1 MTSSEPAS
9 MSGAGAKGL
18 EKVPAKS
25 ATPTPEAVLRS
36 AIDAL
41 RKHGE
46 DAIADRATRVRD
58 RPAPQGTVVVIG
70 EVSRGKSSL
79 VNTLLGVGDLAPVD
93 AEITTSVY
101 VRFTPATDDLPA
113 GTALVEFPGAAHR
126 IPATELSDWVT
137 VGGRHA
143 AGVPAERLAPG
154 TPVDS
159 VLVPPVSARVGVD
172 ATVLPGVTVV
182 DTPGVGSLVP
192 EHVEAAVSAARG
204 ASVLVMVCDATA
216 PLSAPELDFLRS
228 VSEEVASVVLVV
240 TKTDL
245 VMRQWRTIVAENR
258 KLIGANAPRFAHIPI
273 IGVSNRIAAQAAAI
287 PDPDRRERA
296 LAASGVPELVDAL
309 TPLVRDGAASPVRN
323 ALQLT
328 FAGLDDVRTRLVL
341 EMKAATATPAERA
354 DIEAERDRLQR
365 LKDRRREW
373 RARLTQDI
381 TAASLQTDDLMRDRF
396 DKLLGQWSTRIDKL
410 RFYEPHRAGQELIA
424 QMTVDLEAA
433 AREVSASFVAG
444 IERIADALFADA
456 AISDELVGQIAGSA
470 GELKLR
476 EQEKISPW
484 KNMVD
489 PILLSIVAAGGPLAI
504 IPVVNVVAVPVWAG
518 VVVGFRAS
526 KVGKENHRKW
536 LTKAVN
542 DMKADVRSQLQSIKA
557 QASGDLQIAYDELL
571 ERLLAESTKIL
582 NDAAADAKKSAAE
595 REKIAQDLRNQI
607 IAVDNVRKSIARVLR
622 APAG

>member
-1 MTSSEPAS
+1 
-9 MSGAGAKGL
+9 MSL
-18 EKVPAKS
+18 EKTPAKP
-25 ATPTPEAVLRS
+25 AAPTPDAVLRT
-36 AIDAL
+36 AVDML

-46 DAIADRATRVRD
+46 DAIADRALRVKD

-79 VNTLLGVGDLAPVD
+79 VNSLVGVSGLAPVD
-93 AEITTSVY
+93 TEITTSVY
-101 VRFTPATDDLPA
+101 VRFTPATEDLPV
-113 GTALVEFPGAAHR
+113 GSALVEFPGAAHR
-126 IPATELSDWVT
+126 IPVADLAAWVT
-137 VGGRHA
+137 VGGRYA
-143 AGVPAERLAPG
+143 AGVPAERLAPDAA
-154 TPVDS
+154 VDS
-159 VLVPPVSARVGVD
+159 VLVPPVSARVAVD
-172 ATVLPGVTVV
+172 SALLPGVTIV

-216 PLSAPELDFLRS
+216 PLSAPELAFLGS

-240 TKTDL
+240 TKIDV

-273 IGVSNRIAAQAAAI
+273 IGISNRIAEQAAAI
-287 PDPDRRERA
+287 TDPDRRARA
-296 LAASGVPELVDAL
+296 LAASGIGELVDAL
-309 TPLVRDGAASPVRN
+309 TPLVAEGAASPERN

-328 FAGLDDVRTRLVL
+328 FAGLDDVRKRLVL

-373 RARLTQDI
+373 RARLNQDI

-410 RFYEPHRAGQELIA
+410 RFYEPHRAGQELIG

-433 AREVSASFVAG
+433 AREVSAFFVAA
-444 IERIADALFADA
+444 IERIADTLFADA
-456 AISDELVGQIAGSA
+456 TISGELVDRISGNVAD
-470 GELKLR
+470 LKLR

-489 PILLSIVAAGGPLAI
+489 PVLLSIVAAGGPLAI
-504 IPVVNVVAVPVWAG
+504 IPVINVVAVPVWAG

-542 DMKADVRSQLQSIKA
+542 DMKADVRSQLQSIKSE
-557 QASGDLQIAYDELL
+557 ASADLQIAYDELL
-571 ERLLAESTKIL
+571 ERLLAESTKII
-582 NDAAADAKKSAAE
+582 NDAAVEAKKSAAE
-595 REKIAQDLRNQI
+595 REKTAADLRNQI
-607 IAVDNVRKSIARVLR
+607 VAVDNVRKSIARVLR
-622 APAG
+622 APTG

>member
-1 MTSSEPAS
+1 
-9 MSGAGAKGL
+9 
-18 EKVPAKS
+18 
-25 ATPTPEAVLRS
+25 
-36 AIDAL
+36 
-41 RKHGE
+41 
-46 DAIADRATRVRD
+46 
-58 RPAPQGTVVVIG
+58 
-70 EVSRGKSSL
+70 
-79 VNTLLGVGDLAPVD
+79 
-93 AEITTSVY
+93 
-101 VRFTPATDDLPA
+101 
-113 GTALVEFPGAAHR
+113 
-126 IPATELSDWVT
+126 
-137 VGGRHA
+137 
-143 AGVPAERLAPG
+143 
-154 TPVDS
+154 
-159 VLVPPVSARVGVD
+159 
-172 ATVLPGVTVV
+172 
-182 DTPGVGSLVP
+182 
-192 EHVEAAVSAARG
+192 
-204 ASVLVMVCDATA
+204 MVCDATA
-216 PLSAPELDFLRS
+216 PLSAPELAFLSS

-273 IGVSNRIAAQAAAI
+273 IGISNRIAEQAVAI
-287 PDPDRRERA
+287 TDPERHDRA

-309 TPLVRDGAASPVRN
+309 TPLVAEGAASPERN

-328 FAGLDDVRTRLVL
+328 FAGLDDVRKRLVL

-373 RARLTQDI
+373 RARLNQDI
-381 TAASLQTDDLMRDRF
+381 TAASLQTEDLIRDRF

-410 RFYEPHRAGQELIA
+410 RFYEPHRAGQELIG

-433 AREVSASFVAG
+433 AREVSAFFVAG
-444 IERIADALFADA
+444 IERIADDLFADA
-456 AISDELVGQIAGSA
+456 TISGDLVDRISGNVSD
-470 GELKLR
+470 LKLR

-489 PILLSIVAAGGPLAI
+489 PVLLSIVAAGGPLAI

-542 DMKADVRSQLQSIKA
+542 DMKADVRSQLQSIKSD
-557 QASGDLQIAYDELL
+557 ASADLQIAYDELL

-582 NDAAADAKKSAAE
+582 NDAAVEAKKSAADRE
-595 REKIAQDLRNQI
+595 RTAADLRTQI
-607 IAVDNVRKSIARVLR
+607 VAVDNVRKAIARVLR
-622 APAG
+622 APTG

>member
-1 MTSSEPAS
+1 
-9 MSGAGAKGL
+9 MSL
-18 EKVPAKS
+18 EKAPAKS
-25 ATPTPEAVLRS
+25 AVPTPDATLRAAV
-36 AIDAL
+36 DML

-46 DAIADRATRVRD
+46 DAIADRALRVTD
-58 RPAPQGTVVVIG
+58 RPAPQGTVVEIG

-79 VNTLLGVGDLAPVD
+79 VNTLVGVNGLAPVD
-93 AEITTSVY
+93 TEITTSVY
-101 VRFTPATDDLPA
+101 VRFTPATEDLPV
-113 GTALVEFPGAAHR
+113 GSALIEFPGATHR
-126 IPATELSDWVT
+126 IPVADLADWIT
-137 VGGRHA
+137 VGGHYA
-143 AGVPAERLAPG
+143 AGVSAERLAPG
-154 TPVDS
+154 TAVDS
-159 VLVPPVSARVGVD
+159 VLVPPVSARVGID
-172 ATVLPGVTVV
+172 SPMLPGVTIV

-216 PLSAPELDFLRS
+216 PLSAPELAFLSS

-273 IGVSNRIAAQAAAI
+273 IGISNRIAEQAAAI
-287 PDPDRRERA
+287 TDPERRERA
-296 LAASGVPELVDAL
+296 LAASGIPELVDAL
-309 TPLVRDGAASPVRN
+309 TPLVAEGAASPERN

-328 FAGLDDVRTRLVL
+328 FAGLDDVRKRLVL

-354 DIEAERDRLQR
+354 DIEAERNRLQR

-373 RARLTQDI
+373 RARLNQDI
-381 TAASLQTDDLMRDRF
+381 TAASLQTDDLIRDRF

-410 RFYEPHRAGQELIA
+410 RFYEPHRAGQELIG

-433 AREVSASFVAG
+433 AREVSAFFVAG
-444 IERIADALFADA
+444 IERIADNLFADA
-456 AISDELVGQIAGSA
+456 TISGELVDRISGNVSD
-470 GELKLR
+470 LKLR

-489 PILLSIVAAGGPLAI
+489 PVLLSIVAAGGPLAI

-542 DMKADVRSQLQSIKA
+542 DMKADVRSQLQSIKSE
-557 QASGDLQIAYDELL
+557 ASADLQIAYDELL
-571 ERLLAESTKIL
+571 ERLLAESAKII
-582 NDAAADAKKSAAE
+582 NDAAVEAKKSAAD
-595 REKIAQDLRNQI
+595 REKTAADLRTRI
-607 IAVDNVRKSIARVLR
+607 VAVDNVRKAIARVLR
-622 APAG
+622 APTG

>member
-1 MTSSEPAS
+1 
-9 MSGAGAKGL
+9 MSL
-18 EKVPAKS
+18 EKAPAKS
-25 ATPTPEAVLRS
+25 AVPTPDATLRAAV
-36 AIDAL
+36 DML

-46 DAIADRATRVRD
+46 DAIADRALRVTD

-79 VNTLLGVGDLAPVD
+79 VNTLVGVNGLAPVD
-93 AEITTSVY
+93 TEITTSVY
-101 VRFTPATDDLPA
+101 VRFTPATEDLPVNS
-113 GTALVEFPGAAHR
+113 ALIEFPGATHR
-126 IPATELSDWVT
+126 IPVADLADWMT
-137 VGGRHA
+137 VGGHYA

-154 TPVDS
+154 TAVDS
-159 VLVPPVSARVGVD
+159 VLVPPVSARVGID
-172 ATVLPGVTVV
+172 SPLLPGVTIV

-216 PLSAPELDFLRS
+216 PLSAPELAFLSS

-273 IGVSNRIAAQAAAI
+273 IGISNRIAEQAAAI
-287 PDPDRRERA
+287 TDPERRERA
-296 LAASGVPELVDAL
+296 LAASGIPELVDAL
-309 TPLVRDGAASPVRN
+309 TPLVAEGAASPERN

-328 FAGLDDVRTRLVL
+328 FSGLDDVRKRLVL

-373 RARLTQDI
+373 RARLNQDI
-381 TAASLQTDDLMRDRF
+381 TAASLQTDDLIRDRF

-410 RFYEPHRAGQELIA
+410 RFYEPHRAGQELIG

-433 AREVSASFVAG
+433 AREVSAFFVAG
-444 IERIADALFADA
+444 IERIADNLFADA
-456 AISDELVGQIAGSA
+456 TISGELVDRISGNVSD
-470 GELKLR
+470 LKLR

-489 PILLSIVAAGGPLAI
+489 PVLLSIVAAGGPLAI

-542 DMKADVRSQLQSIKA
+542 DMKADVRSQLQSIKSE
-557 QASGDLQIAYDELL
+557 ASADLQIAYDELL
-571 ERLLAESTKIL
+571 ERLLAESAKII
-582 NDAAADAKKSAAE
+582 NDAAVEAKKSAAD
-595 REKIAQDLRNQI
+595 REKTAADLRTQI
-607 IAVDNVRKSIARVLR
+607 VAVDNVRKAIARVLR
-622 APAG
+622 APTG